1 MRLDSSSVCVER
13 GEATLLFFFS
23 FRLPFSSP
31 GFFGGSSV
39 LRGGTGGE
47 WRGGEIGRRRRS
59 IKYNENCK
67 NGNEETECSRGMQV
81 GGKKTGEARKKIIRK
96 RK

>member
-31 GFFGGSSV
+31 GFFGDSSV
-39 LRGGTGGE
+39 LRGERGGE
-47 WRGGEIGRRRRS
+47 WRGREGRGEKKEME
-59 IKYNENCK
+59 KYQK
-67 NGNEETECSRGMQV
+67 
-81 GGKKTGEARKKIIRK
+81 
-96 RK
+96 